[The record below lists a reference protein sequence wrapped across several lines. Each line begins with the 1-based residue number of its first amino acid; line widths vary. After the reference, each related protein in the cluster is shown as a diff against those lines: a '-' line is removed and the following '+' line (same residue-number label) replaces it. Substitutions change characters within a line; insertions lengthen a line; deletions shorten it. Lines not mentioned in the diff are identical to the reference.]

1 MTIELKK
8 WERVISPCMGVIYM
22 LGFIL
27 VLVGTMCVGI
37 YTSIFPL
44 PWVLIVGLSLLTHVW
59 WMANITRRG
68 GSSLSN
74 WEEKDGVIYGI
85 YCGPSMVVD
94 GWRANS

>member
-1 MTIELKK
+1 MYG
-8 WERVISPCMGVIYM
+8 CYIYAW
-22 LGFIL
+22 FYFSSSQNYECA
-27 VLVGTMCVGI
+27 T
-37 YTSIFPL
+37 YTSIFPM

-74 WEEKDGVIYGI
+74 WEEKDGVIYGS